1 MALKGED
8 LARLSPDAQRQIY
21 LKTVAAQRERSAKR
35 KYNNQP
41 TERNGIKFDSR
52 KEAKRYEELMFLR
65 QAGEIDNLKL
75 QPQFT
80 LQESYMT
87 PEGERIRAIRYVADF
102 SYTQGSQMVVED
114 VKSKATAT
122 AQNATMRAVSAS
134 GMSRRYHPAS
144 AHTSTM
150 IAIFKT
156 ASFVVPSFFAISV
169 SFWRIHPLFLA
180 DKYQPLVRTSSCG
193 NGISMPP
200 SSNARQIA
208 SLRSKRTVQ

>member
-8 LARLSPDAQRQIY
+8 LARLSPAAQRQIY
-21 LKTVAAQRERSAKR
+21 RKAAEEMVRIAARS

-52 KEAKRYEELMFLR
+52 KEASRYEELMLLR

-87 PEGERIRAIRYVADF
+87 PEGERVRAIRYVADF
-102 SYTQGSQMVVED
+102 SYTQGSRMVVED

-122 AQNATMRAVSAS
+122 AQYKMKKKLMQERF
-134 GMSRRYHPAS
+134 G
-144 AHTSTM
+144 
-150 IAIFKT
+150 
-156 ASFVVPSFFAISV
+156 ISV
-169 SFWRIHPLFLA
+169 
-180 DKYQPLVRTSSCG
+180 KEV
-193 NGISMPP
+193 
-200 SSNARQIA
+200 
-208 SLRSKRTVQ
+208 

>member
-8 LARLSPDAQRQIY
+8 LARLGPAAQRQIY
-21 LKTVAAQRERSAKR
+21 RKVVAAQRERSVKR

-52 KEAKRYEELMFLR
+52 KEADRYEELMLLLK
-65 QAGEIDNLKL
+65 AGEIDNLKL

-102 SYTQGSQMVVED
+102 SYWQEGDMVVED

-122 AQNATMRAVSAS
+122 AQYKMKKKLMQERF
-134 GMSRRYHPAS
+134 G
-144 AHTSTM
+144 
-150 IAIFKT
+150 
-156 ASFVVPSFFAISV
+156 ISV
-169 SFWRIHPLFLA
+169 
-180 DKYQPLVRTSSCG
+180 KEV
-193 NGISMPP
+193 
-200 SSNARQIA
+200 
-208 SLRSKRTVQ
+208 

>member
-1 MALKGED
+1 MALKAED

-21 LKTVAAQRERSAKR
+21 QKTVAAQRERSAKR

-52 KEAKRYEELMFLR
+52 KEANRYEELMFLR

-87 PEGERIRAIRYVADF
+87 PEGERVRAIRYVADF

-122 AQNATMRAVSAS
+122 AQYKMKKKLMQERF
-134 GMSRRYHPAS
+134 G
-144 AHTSTM
+144 
-150 IAIFKT
+150 
-156 ASFVVPSFFAISV
+156 ISV
-169 SFWRIHPLFLA
+169 
-180 DKYQPLVRTSSCG
+180 KEV
-193 NGISMPP
+193 
-200 SSNARQIA
+200 
-208 SLRSKRTVQ
+208 

>member
-1 MALKGED
+1 MALKAED

-21 LKTVAAQRERSAKR
+21 QKTVAAQRERSAKR
-35 KYNNQP
+35 KYNNHP

-52 KEAKRYEELMFLR
+52 KEANRYDELMFLR

-87 PEGERIRAIRYVADF
+87 PEGERVRAIRYVADF

-122 AQNATMRAVSAS
+122 AQ
-134 GMSRRYHPAS
+134 Y
-144 AHTSTM
+144 
-150 IAIFKT
+150 KT
-156 ASFVVPSFFAISV
+156 KKKLMQERFGISV
-169 SFWRIHPLFLA
+169 
-180 DKYQPLVRTSSCG
+180 KEV
-193 NGISMPP
+193 
-200 SSNARQIA
+200 
-208 SLRSKRTVQ
+208 

>member
-8 LARLSPDAQRQIY
+8 LARLSPAAQRQVY

-52 KEAKRYEELMFLR
+52 KEANRYEELMFLR

-87 PEGERIRAIRYVADF
+87 PEGERVRAIRYVADF

-122 AQNATMRAVSAS
+122 AQYKMKKKLMQERF
-134 GMSRRYHPAS
+134 G
-144 AHTSTM
+144 
-150 IAIFKT
+150 
-156 ASFVVPSFFAISV
+156 ISV
-169 SFWRIHPLFLA
+169 
-180 DKYQPLVRTSSCG
+180 KEV
-193 NGISMPP
+193 
-200 SSNARQIA
+200 
-208 SLRSKRTVQ
+208 

>member
-21 LKTVAAQRERSAKR
+21 QKTVAAQRERSAKK

-87 PEGERIRAIRYVADF
+87 PEGERVRAIRYVADF

-122 AQNATMRAVSAS
+122 AQYKMKKKLMQERF
-134 GMSRRYHPAS
+134 G
-144 AHTSTM
+144 
-150 IAIFKT
+150 
-156 ASFVVPSFFAISV
+156 ISV
-169 SFWRIHPLFLA
+169 
-180 DKYQPLVRTSSCG
+180 KEV
-193 NGISMPP
+193 
-200 SSNARQIA
+200 
-208 SLRSKRTVQ
+208 

>member
-114 VKSKATAT
+114 VKSKAT
-122 AQNATMRAVSAS
+122 
-134 GMSRRYHPAS
+134 
-144 AHTSTM
+144 
-150 IAIFKT
+150 KT
-156 ASFVVPSFFAISV
+156 KDY
-169 SFWRIHPLFLA
+169 RMKYKMMA
-180 DKYQPLVRTSSCG
+180 DKGYHIREV
-193 NGISMPP
+193 
-200 SSNARQIA
+200 
-208 SLRSKRTVQ
+208 

>member
-122 AQNATMRAVSAS
+122 AQYKMKKKLMQERF
-134 GMSRRYHPAS
+134 G
-144 AHTSTM
+144 
-150 IAIFKT
+150 
-156 ASFVVPSFFAISV
+156 ISV
-169 SFWRIHPLFLA
+169 
-180 DKYQPLVRTSSCG
+180 KEV
-193 NGISMPP
+193 
-200 SSNARQIA
+200 
-208 SLRSKRTVQ
+208 

>member
-1 MALKGED
+1 MALKAED
-8 LARLSPDAQRQIY
+8 LARLSPAAQRQIY
-21 LKTVAAQRERSAKR
+21 RKVAAEQGQKAAKR

-52 KEAKRYEELMFLR
+52 KEANRYEELMFLR

-87 PEGERIRAIRYVADF
+87 PEGERVRAIRYVADF

-122 AQNATMRAVSAS
+122 AQYKMKKKLMQERF
-134 GMSRRYHPAS
+134 G
-144 AHTSTM
+144 
-150 IAIFKT
+150 
-156 ASFVVPSFFAISV
+156 ISV
-169 SFWRIHPLFLA
+169 
-180 DKYQPLVRTSSCG
+180 KEV
-193 NGISMPP
+193 
-200 SSNARQIA
+200 
-208 SLRSKRTVQ
+208 

>member
-8 LARLSPDAQRQIY
+8 LARLGPAAQRQIY
-21 LKTVAAQRERSAKR
+21 RKVVAAQRERSVKR

-52 KEAKRYEELMFLR
+52 KEANRYEELMLLLK
-65 QAGEIDNLKL
+65 AGEISDLKL

-102 SYTQGSQMVVED
+102 SYTQGSRMVVED

-122 AQNATMRAVSAS
+122 TQYKMKKKLMQERF
-134 GMSRRYHPAS
+134 G
-144 AHTSTM
+144 
-150 IAIFKT
+150 
-156 ASFVVPSFFAISV
+156 ISV
-169 SFWRIHPLFLA
+169 
-180 DKYQPLVRTSSCG
+180 KEV
-193 NGISMPP
+193 
-200 SSNARQIA
+200 
-208 SLRSKRTVQ
+208 